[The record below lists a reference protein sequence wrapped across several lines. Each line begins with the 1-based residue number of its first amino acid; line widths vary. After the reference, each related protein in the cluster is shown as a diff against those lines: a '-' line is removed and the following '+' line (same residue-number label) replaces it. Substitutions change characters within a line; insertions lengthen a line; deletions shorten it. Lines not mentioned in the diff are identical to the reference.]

1 MISSNCLPFYTY
13 KSSAVINDKSKHVK
27 CFTKNELA
35 NMYIPLESLSMFPP
49 LIKKLSI
56 LNHPKFPD
64 YPFYKKCKKPGQLT
78 KNDALKLLYT
88 GKLLP
93 YMGKP
98 FMLSFDEECH
108 KK

>member
-1 MISSNCLPFYTY
+1 MISSNRLPFYTY
-13 KSSAVINDKSKHVK
+13 KSYAVINDKRKRVK
-27 CFTKNELA
+27 RFTKNELA

-49 LIKKLSI
+49 LIKKLSR

-98 FMLSFDEECH
+98 FMLSLE
-108 KK
+108 

>member
-1 MISSNCLPFYTY
+1 MISSNRLPFYTY
-13 KSSAVINDKSKHVK
+13 KSSVVINDKRKRVK
-27 CFTKNELA
+27 RFTKNELA

-49 LIKKLSI
+49 LIKKISR

-93 YMGKP
+93 YMGKQ
-98 FMLSFDEECH
+98 FMLSLE
-108 KK
+108 